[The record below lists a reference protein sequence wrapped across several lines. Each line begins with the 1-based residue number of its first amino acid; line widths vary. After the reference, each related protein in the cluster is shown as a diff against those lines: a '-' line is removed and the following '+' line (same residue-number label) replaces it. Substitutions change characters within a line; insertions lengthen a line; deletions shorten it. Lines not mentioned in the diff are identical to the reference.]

1 MTSKGRVKNAT
12 KVDAYGL
19 HFRSK
24 LELYTYEAFMKAGI
38 PVKYEPKHFTLLP
51 KFEYLGE
58 KIRPITYLPDFIG
71 RGFVV
76 ECKGLI
82 GDSFPLRY
90 KLFKYYLKRHH
101 SKMKCYLVRNHK
113 QVDEMISDIEFLTE
127 ILQISFSNSSSYIA
141 VGIQPRYGLSALSNP
156 LIFR

>member
-1 MTSKGRVKNAT
+1 MKRNKGKVKNAT
-12 KVDAYGL
+12 AVDKYGI

-24 LELYTYEAFMKAGI
+24 LECYTYEAFMNAGI

-71 RGFVV
+71 QYKKFKFIV

-82 GDSFPLRY
+82 GDSFPLRF
-90 KLFKYYLKRHH
+90 KLFKYYLKRHN
-101 SKMKCYLVRNHK
+101 SKHVCFLVRNQK
-113 QVDEMISDIEFLTE
+113 QVDEMINT
-127 ILQISFSNSSSYIA
+127 ILNYDK
-141 VGIQPRYGLSALSNP
+141 
-156 LIFR
+156 

>member
-1 MTSKGRVKNAT
+1 MPGSGKGRVKNAT

-24 LELYTYEAFMKAGI
+24 LELYTYEALMKAGI
-38 PVKYEPKHFTLLP
+38 PAKYEPKHFTLLP

-71 RGFVV
+71 PGFVV
-76 ECKGLI
+76 ECKGLM

-90 KLFKYYLKRHH
+90 KLFKYYLKRHR

-113 QVDEMISDIEFLTE
+113 QVDEMIQELKSQRQNGKENK
-127 ILQISFSNSSSYIA
+127 Q
-141 VGIQPRYGLSALSNP
+141 
-156 LIFR
+156 

>member
-1 MTSKGRVKNAT
+1 MTTLTKSKGRVKNAT
-12 KVDAYGL
+12 NVDKYGI

-24 LELYTYEAFMKAGI
+24 LECYTYEAFMNAGI

-51 KFEYLGE
+51 KFTYLEE

-71 RGFVV
+71 RYKGKNFIV

-90 KLFKYYLKRHH
+90 KLFKYYLKKHR
-101 SKMKCYLVRNHK
+101 SKAKCYLVRNHK
-113 QVDEMISDIEFLTE
+113 QVDEMIRDIVSKDTQMLNTV
-127 ILQISFSNSSSYIA
+127 I
-141 VGIQPRYGLSALSNP
+141 
-156 LIFR
+156 

>member
-1 MTSKGRVKNAT
+1 MPKSVSNNKGKVKNVTA
-12 KVDAYGL
+12 VDAYGL

-24 LELYTYEAFMKAGI
+24 LELYTYEAFIKAGI

-58 KIRPITYLPDFIG
+58 KIRPITYLPDFVG
-71 RGFVV
+71 KGFV
-76 ECKGLI
+76 ECKGLM

-113 QVDEMISDIEFLTE
+113 QVDEMIAELKVRQENGKQNTKID
-127 ILQISFSNSSSYIA
+127 
-141 VGIQPRYGLSALSNP
+141 
-156 LIFR
+156 

>member
-1 MTSKGRVKNAT
+1 MKKQGGRVKNAT
-12 KVDAYGL
+12 SVDKYGI

-58 KIRPITYLPDFIG
+58 KIRPITDLPDFIG
-71 RGFVV
+71 KGFVV

-90 KLFKYYLKRHH
+90 KLFKYYLKRHR
-101 SKMKCYLVRNHK
+101 SKMTCYLVRNHK
-113 QVDEMISDIEFLTE
+113 QVDEMIQEL
-127 ILQISFSNSSSYIA
+127 
-141 VGIQPRYGLSALSNP
+141 LSQKQNEKQ
-156 LIFR
+156 

>member
-1 MTSKGRVKNAT
+1 MNSKSKVKNAT
-12 KVDAYGL
+12 AVDAYGI

-51 KFEYLGE
+51 KFTYLGE
-58 KIRPITYLPDFIG
+58 NIRAITYLPDFIG

-76 ECKGLI
+76 ECKGLM

-101 SKMKCYLVRNHK
+101 SKMRCYLVRNHK
-113 QVDEMISDIEFLTE
+113 QVDEMIQELKVRDNNGKTKE
-127 ILQISFSNSSSYIA
+127 N
-141 VGIQPRYGLSALSNP
+141 
-156 LIFR
+156 

>member
-1 MTSKGRVKNAT
+1 MNVKSKVKNAT
-12 KVDAYGL
+12 AVDAYGI

-51 KFEYLGE
+51 KFEHLGE
-58 KIRPITYLPDFIG
+58 KIRPITYLPDFMG

-82 GDSFPLRY
+82 TDSFPLRY
-90 KLFKYYLKRHH
+90 KLFKYYLHKHR

-113 QVDEMISDIEFLTE
+113 QVDEMITE
-127 ILQISFSNSSSYIA
+127 L
-141 VGIQPRYGLSALSNP
+141 LSQKNHGK
-156 LIFR
+156 

>member
-1 MTSKGRVKNAT
+1 MKKQGGRVKNAT
-12 KVDAYGL
+12 SVDKYGI

-24 LELYTYEAFMKAGI
+24 LELYTYEAFMEAGI

-71 RGFVV
+71 KGFVV

-90 KLFKYYLKRHH
+90 KLFKYYLKRHR
-101 SKMKCYLVRNHK
+101 SKMTCYLVRNHK
-113 QVDEMISDIEFLTE
+113 QVDEMIQEL
-127 ILQISFSNSSSYIA
+127 
-141 VGIQPRYGLSALSNP
+141 LSQKQNEKQ
-156 LIFR
+156 

>member
-1 MTSKGRVKNAT
+1 MNSKGKVKNAT
-12 KVDAYGL
+12 AVDAYGI

-51 KFEYLGE
+51 KFTYLGE
-58 KIRPITYLPDFIG
+58 NIRAITYLPDFIG
-71 RGFVV
+71 QGFVV
-76 ECKGLI
+76 ECKGLM

-101 SKMKCYLVRNHK
+101 SKMRCYLVRNHK
-113 QVDEMISDIEFLTE
+113 QVDEMIAELKVRQENGKTKE
-127 ILQISFSNSSSYIA
+127 KQ
-141 VGIQPRYGLSALSNP
+141 
-156 LIFR
+156 

>member
-1 MTSKGRVKNAT
+1 MKNKGKVKNAT
-12 KVDAYGL
+12 AVDAYGI

-51 KFEYLGE
+51 KFAYLEE

-71 RGFVV
+71 KCGRTSFVV
-76 ECKGLI
+76 ECKGLM

-90 KLFKYYLKRHH
+90 KLFKYYLKKHH
-101 SKMKCYLVRNHK
+101 SKMRCYLVRNHK
-113 QVDEMISDIEFLTE
+113 QVDEMIAEL
-127 ILQISFSNSSSYIA
+127 
-141 VGIQPRYGLSALSNP
+141 LSQK
-156 LIFR
+156 

>member
-1 MTSKGRVKNAT
+1 MNSKGKVKNAT
-12 KVDAYGL
+12 AVDAYGI

-51 KFEYLGE
+51 KFTYLGE
-58 KIRPITYLPDFIG
+58 NIRAITYLPDFIG

-76 ECKGLI
+76 ECKGLM

-113 QVDEMISDIEFLTE
+113 QVDEMIREL
-127 ILQISFSNSSSYIA
+127 
-141 VGIQPRYGLSALSNP
+141 LSQKEK
-156 LIFR
+156 

>member
-1 MTSKGRVKNAT
+1 MPGSGKGRVKNAT

-24 LELYTYEAFMKAGI
+24 LELYTYEALMKAGI
-38 PVKYEPKHFTLLP
+38 PAKYEPKHFTLLP

-71 RGFVV
+71 PGFVV
-76 ECKGLI
+76 ECKGLM

-90 KLFKYYLKRHH
+90 KLFKYYLKRHR

-113 QVDEMISDIEFLTE
+113 QVDEMIQELKSQRQNGKE
-127 ILQISFSNSSSYIA
+127 NK
-141 VGIQPRYGLSALSNP
+141 
-156 LIFR
+156 